1 MRSESLTRQNRRALF
16 ARAPAKQREQRTGLI
31 LDPKAS
37 QAVERS
43 VIPLSL
49 LGQQCEEERQRIRR
63 EFEAGAGARATLK
76 ALCELA
82 DGQLRRVFGE
92 ALRASRAEAAGVCLV
107 ALGGYGRRMLFPY
120 SDLDI
125 LFLFENEK
133 AEEEFR
139 VTIGEFARTMWDL
152 GFRVSSAGRT
162 VDECKRIEEDNA
174 EFHLALLDRRF
185 LAGDEQLFEKLH
197 QRILPPSERQA
208 RSFLY
213 SQLHRLTKERLARY
227 GNTIFHLEPNVKEAP
242 GGLRDYQAAYWL
254 RQILGERPEFRG
266 VNAAEEE
273 LAASAVEFL
282 SAIRCFLHYSNGR
295 NDNTLTYEQQAEA
308 AEKSLGITDGVARN
322 AAEWMR
328 LYFRHARTLNRQLL
342 RYLDQKMAAPLSLKE
357 RLFSAARSVAR
368 PEPESAGSRYAIR
381 SGQMEVLDLPAF
393 SDRTVLYSMF
403 VESSRKGA
411 PLSRDAE
418 RSIAYVLSHSEL
430 PVKNAAISWEML
442 KEILAGDYPSVAL
455 RPMHRL
461 GILTDILPEMRAI
474 DSLVVRDFYHRYT
487 VDEHSLRTIEHLQEL
502 AEPPDARGT
511 SFAPLWKSLERR
523 ELLIF
528 ALLLH
533 DVGKG
538 MVVQNHVQGSL
549 EALAGAAQR
558 LGLDAEEEAETR
570 FLIER
575 HLDMSA
581 TVQRR
586 DIFDP
591 ATISAFAAGV
601 GTLERLQ
608 RLCLLTYADIH
619 AVNPEALTPWK
630 AEMLWQLF
638 VATSN
643 YFSRTLDRDRLHAI
657 DERSLLD
664 QVRSHATGAGTEEI
678 VRFLEGFPRRYLAVH
693 SAAEIAAH
701 FGLYQKLGGAGI
713 QAELKPERHGFSLT
727 LLTADRPA
735 LFSTIAGVLASWG
748 MNILKADAFAN
759 AAGVVLDT
767 FHFADLHRT
776 LELNPSERERFLRN
790 LRDVLG
796 GHAALE
802 PRLESRD
809 NAGRAKPPKVPV
821 QTRISFDDTA
831 SAHSTL
837 LEVVAQ
843 DRPGLL
849 YDMSAALARLGCN
862 IEVAL
867 IDTEGFKAIDVFYL
881 TSNGTKLSLQ
891 KQGALRELL
900 QETLA

>member
-1 MRSESLTRQNRRALF
+1 MEGSS
-16 ARAPAKQREQRTGLI
+16 
-31 LDPKAS
+31 
-37 QAVERS
+37 
-43 VIPLSL
+43 IPLSM
-49 LGQQCEEERQRIRR
+49 LGQRCDDERQRIRH
-63 EFEAGAGARATLK
+63 EFEAGASARATLN
-76 ALCELA
+76 ALCEAA
-82 DGQLRRVFGE
+82 DRHSQQVFGE
-92 ALRASRAEAAGVCLV
+92 ALRSSRGRAEGFCLL

-125 LFLFENEK
+125 LFLFENER
-133 AEEEFR
+133 AEAEFKP
-139 VTIGEFARTMWDL
+139 TIAEFSRTMWDL

-185 LAGDEQLFEKLH
+185 LAGDRELFEKLD
-197 QRILPPSERQA
+197 QRVLPPSEKQA
-208 RSFLY
+208 RAFLF
-213 SQLHRLTKERLARY
+213 SQLHRLTRERLARY

-254 RQILGERPEFRG
+254 RQILGDRPDLRG
-266 VNAAEEE
+266 ANAAEEE

-308 AEKSLGITDGVARN
+308 AEKSLAVADGVQRN

-342 RYLDQKMAAPLSLKE
+342 RYLDQKMATPLSLRE
-357 RLFSAARSVAR
+357 RLFSAAKNVAR
-368 PEPESAGSRYAIR
+368 PEFEVTGANCAIR
-381 SGQMEVLDLPAF
+381 GGQLEVTNLTAL
-393 SDRTVLYSMF
+393 SDRSAMYSLF
-403 VESSRKGA
+403 VESSRKGV
-411 PLSRDAE
+411 PLSREAE

-442 KEILAGDYPSVAL
+442 KDLLAGDYPGVAL

-461 GILTDILPEMRAI
+461 GLLNEILPEMRAI

-502 AEPPDARGT
+502 ADPPDARGT
-511 SFAPLWKSLERR
+511 PFGPLWKSLERR

-538 MVVQNHVQGSL
+538 MPVENHVQGSL
-549 EALAGAAQR
+549 EALASAAPR
-558 LGLDAEEEAETR
+558 LGLDPVEEAEVR

-591 ATISAFAAGV
+591 ATVSAFAAGV

-657 DERSLLD
+657 DERSLLE
-664 QVRSHATGAGTEEI
+664 QVRLQVKVATTAEI

-701 FGLYQKLGGAGI
+701 FALYQKLSAAPL
-713 QAELKPERHGFSLT
+713 QTELKAERHGFSLT

-735 LFSTIAGVLASWG
+735 LFSTIAGVLAGWG
-748 MNILKADAFAN
+748 MDILKADAFAN
-759 AAGVVLDT
+759 SAGVVLDT
-767 FHFADLHRT
+767 FHFSDLHRT
-776 LELNPSERERFLRN
+776 LELNPSERDRFLN
-790 LRDVLG
+790 SLRAVLSDKTT
-796 GHAALE
+796 LE
-802 PRLESRD
+802 PLLQSRD
-809 NAGRAKPPKVPV
+809 SASRARAPKVAVP
-821 QTRISFDDTA
+821 TRISFDDTA
-831 SAHSTL
+831 SAHCTL

-849 YDMSAALARLGCN
+849 YDMSSALARLSCN

-867 IDTEGFKAIDVFYL
+867 IDTEGYKAIDVFYL
-881 TSNGTKLSLQ
+881 TSNGVKLTLQ
-891 KQGALRELL
+891 KQELLRELL
-900 QETLA
+900 QGTLA